1 VKNNYAPQGSP
12 VRLEWVDGVLSVEGT
27 ASPHLRAAQ
36 NAQADEKFIEHLET
50 RNRLGRDVSDKAG
63 RNYAPKIFEEM
74 EGPGGYTKRKFAEA
88 MERLFNGGK
97 IELEPVGPPSDNK
110 KRIVRLIGSAQ

>member
-1 VKNNYAPQGSP
+1 MP
-12 VRLEWVDGVLSVEGT
+12 R
-27 ASPHLRAAQ
+27 RAALFGS
-36 NAQADEKFIEHLET
+36 NGLTACSRSKGRHRLTSGPRRTPRPT
-50 RNRLGRDVSDKAG
+50 RSGRDVSDKAG